1 MPEDSLIGR
10 QLGNFRI
17 ERLLGRGGM
26 ALVYYGWDVKL
37 ERPVAIKVI
46 DARYQDS
53 PAYAA
58 RFVREARTV
67 ATWRHENIIQI
78 HYADEQDELYYF
90 VMEYVDGLDLG
101 GLLSQY
107 AREGELMPHDD
118 VLRMGRAIASAL
130 DYAHQKGVIHRD
142 VKPSNVMIA
151 GDGRVVLTDF
161 GLAMDVQIGTLGEAF
176 GSPHYIA
183 PEQAR
188 RSTDAVPQ
196 SDLYSL
202 GVILYE
208 MLTGVVPFD
217 DLSPTSVALQHLTQP
232 PPPPREINPNLSE
245 ETEAVLLKALS
256 KSPDERYQTGAG
268 LLDALEAALQTSQP
282 APVEP
287 GELPPLPAGVPRSAA
302 RSLSFPGM
310 SVDEK
315 VASHLQAS
323 AKPASPRHSSS
334 PAKGSLLGRKLDEYR
349 LEALLGKGG
358 MAGVYRGLD
367 VRLKRYVAIKV
378 IDSPLRSDSEY
389 VVRFEHEARA
399 FAQLEHPHIVRLYRY
414 GEADGL
420 LYMAMQ
426 YIDGADLGTVL
437 ANYREDQEFIEPEE
451 ASRIIREICL
461 ALDYVHS
468 QGVIHRDIK
477 PSNIMLDKQGRA
489 ILTDFGLALLT
500 ELGTRGEIFGSPH
513 YIAPEQVISSA
524 NVVPQSDLY
533 AVGVILYEMFTG
545 ELLFDVENPL
555 DIAMLHMTE
564 PPRPPRELRPD
575 ISPEVEAV
583 ILKALA
589 KEPEERYQSG
599 AELADALDR
608 ALQIVPAE
616 TPATPRATA
625 PRLSV
630 LERVAVELADRPLPP
645 IPAAIAVPAPQRA
658 EAEAA
663 PTPTTSTSPRK
674 RWFVYTSLGIAAC
687 LFLAVLLAAV
697 SWLSSGNG
705 KEKVIGPTS
714 TAGAS
719 IGVTENT
726 ATATA
731 TADNDVAT
739 KSPQART
746 PTSTPPQVKTS
757 TPTPPQ
763 VKTSTPMPLYEEPV
777 SYSLLIAKRGE
788 ESLFVV
794 NQTTEAFPLALL
806 RLSNERGQVS
816 GTDWGVDSLAADA
829 CVAAWRDERDPKPP
843 NDVNC
848 DPAGERLAYSKENLL
863 WKEAFNVYYGEQLV
877 GICDKNQNECVVSIP
892 TQPSYYLLVAR
903 RADEGLF
910 IINWTTEALPLAPL
924 RLGNDKGAVDGTEWG
939 IAMLEK
945 DVCVAVW
952 KDKGEPKPPDG
963 LICNQV
969 GENLPRRDKEEVF
982 WKSAFG
988 VYYDGEMIGTCEKEQ
1003 KKCIVHFP
1011 LQ

>member
-1 MPEDSLIGR
+1 MPEDFLIGR

-26 ALVYYGWDVKL
+26 ALVYYGWDVNL
-37 ERPVAIKVI
+37 ERPVAIKTI
-46 DARYQDS
+46 DARYRDS

-58 RFVREARTV
+58 RFVREARAV
-67 ATWRHENIIQI
+67 AMWRHENIIQI
-78 HYADEQDELYYF
+78 YYADEQDGLYYF

-101 GLLSQY
+101 GLLSEY

-118 VLRMGRAIASAL
+118 VLRIGRAIASAL
-130 DYAHQKGVIHRD
+130 DYAHQKSVIHRD

-151 GDGRVVLTDF
+151 SDGRVVLTDF

-188 RSTDAVPQ
+188 RSADAVPQ

-217 DLSPTSVALQHLTQP
+217 DLSSTSVALQHLTQP

-245 ETEAVLLKALS
+245 EIEAALLKALS
-256 KSPDERYQTGAG
+256 KSPDERYQTGAE
-268 LLDALEAALQTSQP
+268 LLDALETVLQASQP
-282 APVEP
+282 TWVEP
-287 GELPPLPAGVPRSAA
+287 GELPPMPADVSPSVAC
-302 RSLSFPGM
+302 SLSRM

-315 VASHLQAS
+315 VTLHLQAS
-323 AKPASPRHSSS
+323 AKPAPPRGFSS

-389 VVRFEHEARA
+389 IVRFEHEAQA
-399 FAQLEHPHIVRLYRY
+399 FAQLEHPHIVGLYRY
-414 GEADGL
+414 GEANGL

-468 QGVIHRDIK
+468 RGVIHRDIK

-513 YIAPEQVISSA
+513 YIAPEQVVSSA
-524 NVVPQSDLY
+524 SVVPQSDLY
-533 AVGVILYEMFTG
+533 AVGVILYEMLTG
-545 ELLFDVENPL
+545 ELPFDAENPL

-589 KEPEERYQSG
+589 KEPEQRYQNG
-599 AELADALDR
+599 AELDDALDR
-608 ALQIVPAE
+608 ALQVIPAE

-630 LERVAVELADRPLPP
+630 LERVAGELADRPLPP
-645 IPAAIAVPAPQRA
+645 IPAAIAMPAPQRA

-663 PTPTTSTSPRK
+663 PALTTPTLLRK
-674 RWFVYTSLGIAAC
+674 RRFVYASLGIAAC
-687 LFLAVLLAAV
+687 LCGAVLLAAV
-697 SWLSSGNG
+697 FWLSGGNG
-705 KEKVIGPTS
+705 EERVIGPTS

-719 IGVTENT
+719 VGVTENT
-726 ATATA
+726 ATA
-731 TADNDVAT
+731 DNGVAT
-739 KSPQART
+739 KSPQAGM
-746 PTSTPPQVKTS
+746 PTSTPTQAR
-757 TPTPPQ
+757 TPTP
-763 VKTSTPMPLYEEPV
+763 TPLYEEPA

-816 GTDWGVDSLAADA
+816 GIDWGVDSLAADA
-829 CVAAWRDERDPKPP
+829 CVAAWRDEGDPRPP
-843 NDVNC
+843 NNVNC
-848 DPAGERLAYSKENLL
+848 DPAGEHLAYSKEYLL
-863 WKEAFNVYYGEQLV
+863 WRETFNVYYGEQLV

-910 IINWTTEALPLAPL
+910 IVNWTTEALPLAPL

-939 IAMLEK
+939 MAMLEK

-952 KDKGEPKPPDG
+952 KDKGEPRPPDG

-982 WKSAFG
+982 WKSAFD